1 VREPR
6 ILLIFGV
13 LVLSWIVL
21 PLVGGIPITLQA
33 LLSEQSPE
41 IRQIYFELRLPRIIL
56 GSIVGASLAV
66 AGLVFQSLFRNPLA
80 SPYTLGIASGSAF
93 GVALFV
99 KLSIGVPL
107 LVGFSVMSLGALF
120 GAGLTLLVLLLFIK
134 RNVSQR
140 SLELLLIG
148 VMLSFFFSS
157 LVMFVQYLS
166 DFTEVYRISRW
177 LMGSLSTVGYF
188 ETLVV
193 LLVSL
198 PLWVYIYSHR
208 RALDLLLFG
217 DEFAH
222 ARGVETTQV
231 PRNLLLATSFL
242 VAIIVAV
249 TGPIGFVGIIVPHL
263 CRFLVGERHE
273 ILIFASI
280 LVGGVFLPLC
290 DTFARVVVSPFE
302 LPVGLVTA
310 LLGGPFFLGL
320 LLFKRRG

>member
-6 ILLIFGV
+6 ILLLIGM
-13 LVLSWIVL
+13 LLLSWLVL
-21 PLVGGIPITLQA
+21 PLIGAVPITLRA
-33 LLSEQSPE
+33 LLSEQSE
-41 IRQIYFELRLPRIIL
+41 DLRQIYFELRLPRILL

-80 SPYTLGIASGSAF
+80 SPYTLGVASGAAF
-93 GVALFV
+93 GAALFV
-99 KLSIGVPL
+99 KLSVGVPL

-120 GAGLTLLVLLLFIK
+120 GAGLSLLVLFIFIR
-134 RNVSQR
+134 RNIARR
-140 SLELLLIG
+140 SLELLLVG

-166 DFTEVYRISRW
+166 DFTEVYRITRW

-188 ETLVV
+188 EALVV
-193 LLVSL
+193 LVVSL
-198 PLWVYIYSHR
+198 PLWIYIYSR
-208 RALDLLLFG
+208 RRDLDLLLFG

-222 ARGVETTQV
+222 ARGVETGKI
-231 PRNLLLATSFL
+231 PKNLLLATSFL
-242 VAIIVAV
+242 VAIIVAI

-263 CRFLVGERHE
+263 CRFMVGERHQNL
-273 ILIFASI
+273 ILTTII
-280 LVGGVFLPLC
+280 VGGVFLPLC